1 MSHKSKVLLHLPIFI
16 SPDALN
22 GSTGRILAMLK
33 YFHDRRDRLAVDAIV
48 ANQLGLQEWS
58 EDLQQDVLRF
68 VDNIFL
74 YRGERNWFDF
84 VYTRTQSF
92 YHQRLLRQQLPV
104 DSDYLAPPGYVDFCA
119 KLLAQ
124 GNYNFVWINNLDYAH
139 LASNLRSRDIQTVID
154 IHDITSIF
162 RLVRKNITYSKNLKF
177 DYEAN
182 LNREIDLRDRF
193 HKVIVDSKS
202 ERDLLA
208 EKLSPKKLHLIPSQ
222 VIGSERGAHLIPYQ
236 HRLFKYDVLF
246 VGAENQP
253 NREGLQFFLTD
264 VLPLIVAQQPTVEML
279 IAGKISSIVDIDKA
293 LTENVTCLGY
303 VPDLAEIYLKCRLV
317 ICPLQTGA
325 GTKFKLVEAMA
336 YGMPIVT
343 TAYCASALSLVDGT
357 NSFIANDPA
366 TYAQR
371 VLQLIRHSEL
381 ARSFSAAVSETF
393 ANEHSSSSIYSK
405 LDRVLNISPPHLF
418 D

>member
-1 MSHKSKVLLHLPIFI
+1 MNHKQRVLLHLPIFI

-33 YFHDRRDRLAVDAIV
+33 YFQDRRDRLVVDALV
-48 ANQLGLQEWS
+48 ANQLGWPEWS
-58 EDLQQDVLRF
+58 EDLQQDVLKF
-68 VDNIFL
+68 VDNIFV
-74 YRGERNWFDF
+74 YRGENNWFDF

-104 DSDYLAPPGYVDFCA
+104 DSDYLAPPGYVDFCT

-124 GNYNFVWINNLDYAH
+124 GNYNFVWINNLEYAH
-139 LASNLRSRDIQTVID
+139 LASNLRSRDTQSVID

-182 LNREIDLRDRF
+182 LAREIALLDRF
-193 HKVIVDSKS
+193 DRVIVDSKS

-208 EKLSPKKLHLIPSQ
+208 EKLSPEKLHLIPSQ
-222 VIGSERGAHLIPYQ
+222 VLGLERGAHSIPYPN
-236 HRLFKYDVLF
+236 RLFKYDVLF

-253 NREGLQFFLTD
+253 NREGLQFFLSA
-264 VLPLIVAQQPTVEML
+264 VLPLIVAQQPNVEML
-279 IAGKISSIVDIDKA
+279 IAGKISSIVDIDKS
-293 LTENVTCLGY
+293 LTENVTCSGY
-303 VPDLAEIYLKCRLV
+303 VPDLAEIYIKSRLV

-336 YGMPIVT
+336 YEMPIVT
-343 TAYCASALSLVDGT
+343 TPYCASALSLVDGT
-357 NSFIANDPA
+357 NCFITDDPA

-371 VLQLIRHSEL
+371 VLELIHDSEL
-381 ARSFSAAVSETF
+381 ARSFSAAISKTF
-393 ANEHSSSSIYSK
+393 ASEHSSSSIYSK
-405 LDRVLNISPPHLF
+405 IDRVLDI
-418 D
+418 